1 MFRISMLPAAQGD
14 CLWIEY
20 GAARSPRRILVD
32 GGVHATADALREKI
46 EALPP
51 TKRVFE
57 LAVITHVDLDHIAG
71 MLDLLADPPTGLVI
85 KDFWFNGFEHLP
97 ASDDDDTVLG
107 ARMGEELMQRL
118 RTQTTMLKKW
128 NGKFRGKAVSVG
140 SMELPATAAELP
152 TFRLAGGM
160 QITVLAPLGK
170 RLFRLRKQW
179 VSEIEK
185 LHLIPGRA
193 GEELIGHPE
202 EEEVDDT
209 VLGEVRLE
217 SARDIDRLAQATFHE
232 DGSLAN
238 GSSIVLLAEHDGRR
252 CLLGG
257 DAYAADVLAAV
268 QLLAGD
274 TDDPLVVD
282 AWKLAHHGGE
292 KNTSAELIAAIET
305 SCYIIST
312 SGVRYGHPKPETL
325 ARVLTHRPGEDTP
338 RFVFNYRS
346 KTTALWDDPSKFA
359 PDYTYESVYPE
370 QDGTQVLAL

>member
-1 MFRISMLPAAQGD
+1 M
-14 CLWIEY
+14 
-20 GAARSPRRILVD
+20 
-32 GGVHATADALREKI
+32 
-46 EALPP
+46 
-51 TKRVFE
+51 
-57 LAVITHVDLDHIAG
+57 
-71 MLDLLADPPTGLVI
+71 
-85 KDFWFNGFEHLP
+85 
-97 ASDDDDTVLG
+97 
-107 ARMGEELMQRL
+107 
-118 RTQTTMLKKW
+118 
-128 NGKFRGKAVSVG
+128 
-140 SMELPATAAELP
+140 
-152 TFRLAGGM
+152 
-160 QITVLAPLGK
+160 
-170 RLFRLRKQW
+170 
-179 VSEIEK
+179 
-185 LHLIPGRA
+185 
-193 GEELIGHPE
+193 
-202 EEEVDDT
+202 DDT

-282 AWKLAHHGGE
+282 AWELAHHGGE

-325 ARVLTHRPGEDTP
+325 ARVLTHRPGADTP

-346 KTTALWDDPSKFA
+346 KTTTLWDDPSKFA
-359 PDYTYESVYPE
+359 PEYTYEPVYPE
-370 QDGTQVLAL
+370 QDGTQILAL